1 MQKDHLEI
9 ILEDIQDKF
18 DLVLEGHAALDKKID
33 KKFDQLSEKIDINS
47 FKIDALHQTV
57 KQNSQKIDALDEKVE
72 RNSLKIDALDE
83 KVEKNSQK
91 IDVLDKKIDAVAA
104 DLKAHRQDTEAHP
117 GILKIK
123 KS

>member
-1 MQKDHLEI
+1 VQKDHLEI
-9 ILEDIQDKF
+9 ILEDIQGKF

-57 KQNSQKIDALDEKVE
+57 KQNSRKIDALDK
-72 RNSLKIDALDE
+72 
-83 KVEKNSQK
+83 KVEKNSRK
-91 IDVLDKKIDAVAA
+91 IDVLDGKIDAVAA

>member
-57 KQNSQKIDALDEKVE
+57 ERNSRKIDALDG
-72 RNSLKIDALDE
+72 
-83 KVEKNSQK
+83 
-91 IDVLDKKIDAVAA
+91 KIDAVAA